1 MPHFVA
7 AEGKGETMT
16 TKANNITFKTVPNEW
31 DVYFDMALVMLDEIM
46 KNNAAGKKTVM
57 IVPVGPTNQY
67 PILAKM
73 VNQLRVSL
81 RDVWFFNMDEYLIT
95 PDTCIDP
102 SDKMSFHKRMQDEF
116 YSLVDEELIMPREQR
131 NFPEPGKEAQYDEL
145 IEKLGGV
152 DLCLGGLGING
163 HIAFNEPAEE
173 GDPITAEEYAA
184 LGTRVLP
191 ISRETQTI
199 NAYGYQRGDLRGMP
213 KWCITVGMKQILNA
227 KKIYI
232 ALNRD
237 WQHGIVKH
245 VLGDAPTPKI
255 PATLLQLHKNTV
267 ICAYEAL
274 ANGLF

>member
-1 MPHFVA
+1 MQKMEIKV
-7 AEGKGETMT
+7 
-16 TKANNITFKTVPNEW
+16 NNITFKTVPSEW
-31 DVYFDMALVMLDEIM
+31 DVYFDMALVMLEEIM

-67 PILAKM
+67 PTLARL

-95 PDTCIDP
+95 PDTCIDFE
-102 SDKMSFHKRMQDEF
+102 DKMSFHKRMQDEF
-116 YSLVDEELIMPREQR
+116 YSRVDKELLMPESQR
-131 NFPEPGKEAQYDEL
+131 KFPEPGKEAEYDEL
-145 IEKLGGV
+145 IESLGGV

-173 GDPITAEEYAA
+173 GDNITAEEYAV

-191 ISRETQTI
+191 ISRETPTI

-213 KWCITVGMKQILNA
+213 KWCITVGMKPILNA
-227 KKIYI
+227 RKIYI

-245 VLGDAPTPKI
+245 VLFDTPTSSI
-255 PATLLQLHKNTV
+255 PATLLQKHNNTV
-267 ICAYEAL
+267 ICAYESV
-274 ANGLF
+274 ANGLFSI